1 MEVQQLAG
9 PTAEPS
15 AQPAATEA
23 KYTSARARVKQKQ
36 EERREKQEKERAV
49 REEELAWLQEF
60 DAKSSRFN
68 QLVKNFN
75 TRSADGISLT
85 PEQTDQTL
93 QQLKQLDPGVVC
105 RGGFWPPFNKLPG
118 SRSLLMRHKYFGR
131 ELDLKW
137 LAKQDQWHEERD
149 RLIEASKD
157 RSVSAEEVEATAR
170 RLKQFD
176 PR

>member
-1 MEVQQLAG
+1 
-9 PTAEPS
+9 
-15 AQPAATEA
+15 
-23 KYTSARARVKQKQ
+23 
-36 EERREKQEKERAV
+36 
-49 REEELAWLQEF
+49 
-60 DAKSSRFN
+60 
-68 QLVKNFN
+68 
-75 TRSADGISLT
+75 
-85 PEQTDQTL
+85 
-93 QQLKQLDPGVVC
+93 
-105 RGGFWPPFNKLPG
+105 
-118 SRSLLMRHKYFGR
+118 MRHKYFGR